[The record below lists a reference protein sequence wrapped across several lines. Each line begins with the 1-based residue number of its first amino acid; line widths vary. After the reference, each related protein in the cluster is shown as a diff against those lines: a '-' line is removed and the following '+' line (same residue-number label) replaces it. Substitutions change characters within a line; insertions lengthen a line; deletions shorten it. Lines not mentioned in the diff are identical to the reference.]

1 VPLAPI
7 ERRRRSRAALENRV
21 ISAVFLGDG
30 LATIARR
37 PHMPR
42 LMTLKR
48 WIERD
53 AAFHDRYETARD
65 DSRYILA
72 DDMMA
77 LAKEALAKARTARQ
91 RTAALRMRLDLLKW
105 WAKAFGDTA
114 RKSDSDEALDEQMIA
129 ILNKG
134 LEKGGAAAL
143 ATTDHGA
150 DA

>member
-1 VPLAPI
+1 
-7 ERRRRSRAALENRV
+7 
-21 ISAVFLGDG
+21 
-30 LATIARR
+30 
-37 PHMPR
+37 
-42 LMTLKR
+42 
-48 WIERD
+48 
-53 AAFHDRYETARD
+53 
-65 DSRYILA
+65 
-72 DDMMA
+72 MMA

-114 RKSDSDEALDEQMIA
+114 NKADTQEALDEQMIA